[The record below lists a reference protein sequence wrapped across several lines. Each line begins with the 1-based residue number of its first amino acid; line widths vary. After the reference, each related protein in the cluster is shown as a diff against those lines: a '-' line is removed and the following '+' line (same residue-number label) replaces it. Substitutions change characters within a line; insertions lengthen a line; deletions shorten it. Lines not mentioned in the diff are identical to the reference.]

1 MDTLVQETPVGRK
14 KASKGSSLTPT
25 IWGFG
30 LEIPCLPL
38 APEENADVEV
48 GLPCLSQ
55 VLLAQNLDGCTA

>member
-1 MDTLVQETPVGRK
+1 MEK

-38 APEENADVEV
+38 APEGNADVEV

-55 VLLAQNLDGCTA
+55 VLLAQKLDGCTA